1 MPPNLV
7 LYQFSSDDCVDKNVT
22 CYDYGPVTLLLS
34 VGLLS
39 VGLLSIAYRTI
50 VYASVWKIHYLL
62 VYAGIR

>member
-7 LYQFSSDDCVDKNVT
+7 LYQFSSDDCVDKNVA
-22 CYDYGPVTLLLS
+22 CYDYGPVTL
-34 VGLLS
+34 LLS